1 MVSYWRSSYGVGLS
15 IKAVAGSTSG
25 RGTINSL
32 SLQGKRVPALLV
44 GLAKI

>member
-25 RGTINSL
+25 RGTIKSL
-32 SLQGKRVPALLV
+32 SLQGKRTAELV